1 MKCPYCTSTNTEV
14 SETRV
19 SEDGSNIRR
28 RRICDGCAKR
38 FTTYERIETITLT
51 VKKKD
56 GKREQFDRNKLKAGI
71 LRACEKTDISAEQI
85 VVIVDEIERELLAAE
100 TVEVESKKIG
110 NMVAQRLKRLD
121 KIAYIRFA
129 SVFRQFLDL
138 EDFEKELKKLLK

>member
-1 MKCPYCTSTNTEV
+1 MKCPYCASTNTEV

-19 SEDGSNIRR
+19 SEDGSHIRR

-38 FTTYERIETITLT
+38 FTTYERIETITLI
-51 VKKKD
+51 VKKKN
-56 GKREQFDRNKLKAGI
+56 GKREQFDRNKLRGGVIK
-71 LRACEKTDISAEQI
+71 ACEKTDISVEQI
-85 VVIVDEIERELLAAE
+85 DSIVDEIEREL
-100 TVEVESKKIG
+100 EVESKKIG
-110 NMVAQRLKRLD
+110 NMVALRLKKLD

>member
-1 MKCPYCTSTNTEV
+1 MKCQYCASTNTEV

-19 SEDGSNIRR
+19 SEDGSHIRR

-38 FTTYERIETITLT
+38 FTTYERIETITLI
-51 VKKKD
+51 VKKKN
-56 GKREQFDRNKLKAGI
+56 GKREQFDRNKLRGGVIK
-71 LRACEKTDISAEQI
+71 ACEKTDISVEQI
-85 VVIVDEIERELLAAE
+85 DSIVDEIERELLAAD

-110 NMVAQRLKRLD
+110 NMVALRLKKLD

>member
-1 MKCPYCTSTNTEV
+1 MKCPYCTSQNTEV

-19 SEDGSNIRR
+19 SEDGSHIRR

-38 FTTYERIETITLT
+38 FTTYERIETITLI
-51 VKKKD
+51 VRKKD
-56 GKREQFDRNKLKAGI
+56 GKREQFDRHKLKAGI

-85 VVIVDEIERELLAAE
+85 DVIVDEIERELLAAD

-110 NMVAQRLKRLD
+110 TMVASRLKKLD

>member
-38 FTTYERIETITLT
+38 FTTYERIETVTLT

>member
-1 MKCPYCTSTNTEV
+1 MKCPYCASTNTEV

-19 SEDGSNIRR
+19 SEDGSHIRR

-38 FTTYERIETITLT
+38 FTTYERIETITLI
-51 VKKKD
+51 VKKKN
-56 GKREQFDRNKLKAGI
+56 GKREQFDRNKLRGGVIK
-71 LRACEKTDISAEQI
+71 ACEKTDISVEQI
-85 VVIVDEIERELLAAE
+85 DSIVDEIERELLAAD

-110 NMVAQRLKRLD
+110 NMVALRLKKLD

>member
-1 MKCPYCTSTNTEV
+1 MKCTYCASTNTEV

-19 SEDGSNIRR
+19 SEDGSHIRR

-38 FTTYERIETITLT
+38 FTTYERIETITLI
-51 VKKKD
+51 VKKKN
-56 GKREQFDRNKLKAGI
+56 GKREQFDRNKLRGGVIK
-71 LRACEKTDISAEQI
+71 ACEKTDISVEQI
-85 VVIVDEIERELLAAE
+85 DSIVDEIERELLAAD

-110 NMVAQRLKRLD
+110 NMVALRLKKLD